1 VLVPK
6 YSYYYYYYKHQPLR
20 TPGCRS
26 QQKLRICC
34 LAGGCR
40 NEGVAVLPSVQCA
53 LHRLICALS
62 RAALWAPQVML
73 DLDAKGGDWN
83 GQVKL
88 GAPSF
93 LGINYFQSVT
103 PRLAAGGEF
112 FWLQVQGRRFWF
124 GRSFSLVSWTLSLC
138 VWPTAGVV
146 YVAEWHALCSTRM
159 VGPPTDGA
167 KGLSVFA

>member
-1 VLVPK
+1 MGLLGVARANTAVGVSPETFLLLLLL
-6 YSYYYYYYKHQPLR
+6 Q
-20 TPGCRS
+20 TPTTQNTRVSLSTETANLLPGRW
-26 QQKLRICC
+26 L
-34 LAGGCR
+34 CR

-124 GRSFSLVSWTLSLC
+124 GRSF
-138 VWPTAGVV
+138 G
-146 YVAEWHALCSTRM
+146 R
-159 VGPPTDGA
+159 
-167 KGLSVFA
+167 